1 MKISLYGPPVS
12 LHPFWM
18 KTENSV
24 PKKNE
29 TDVFRN
35 EDYQKGRGTLLK
47 EVD

>member
-12 LHPFWM
+12 LPPFWM
-18 KTENSV
+18 KTENLV

-35 EDYQKGRGTLLK
+35 EEYQKGRGTLLK